1 MTSLSLAPN
10 SSGRVLVASPNHA
23 VRERVLSSL
32 ASPEWRVEQASGGAE
47 ALVRLETGF
56 WQALFLDRRLP
67 DLDADELTKT
77 IRQRF
82 PAIEV
87 VMLDGETDAESRRRG
102 FEQEAL
108 EDGCERSVQET
119 KAMAS
124 GLNSVLDAPLPGMV
138 GASRNMIPVYRAARL
153 LARRDT
159 TVLITGPTGSGKE
172 LVARAIHALSARS
185 SRAFVVVNCAA
196 IPEALLE
203 SELFGHVRGAFT
215 GAMQS
220 YGGRIQS
227 AQGGTLLLDEIGD
240 MPLSLQPKLLR
251 FLEQKEI
258 QRLGSCDSVRI
269 DARVIAATNVHLPTL
284 VADGKFREDLY
295 YRLSAFPVDIPPL
308 RERPED
314 VVALARHL
322 IEKLVARP
330 PAPALSG
337 EATHLLKT
345 QLWPG
350 NVRELQN
357 MLERAL
363 ILAEDAPVIRPEHLL
378 LPKPSFVS

>member
-1 MTSLSLAPN
+1 MISPPCAPN
-10 SSGRVLVASPNHA
+10 GCGRVLVASPNHG
-23 VRERVLSSL
+23 VRERVLSRL
-32 ASPEWRVEQASGGAE
+32 AAAEWRVEEASGGAD
-47 ALVRLETGF
+47 ALGRLETGL
-56 WQALFLDRRLP
+56 WHTLFLDRHLP
-67 DLDADELTKT
+67 DLDAEELNKI

-82 PAIEV
+82 PALEV
-87 VMLDGETDAESRRRG
+87 VMLDGETDGEAEESPD
-102 FEQEAL
+102 EQP
-108 EDGCERSVQET
+108 
-119 KAMAS
+119 AS
-124 GLNSVLDAPLPGMV
+124 GNGGDSLIRETTAKSASSVLDAPLPGMI
-138 GASRNMIPVYRAARL
+138 GASRAMTPVYRAARL

-159 TVLITGPTGSGKE
+159 TVLISGPTGSGKE
-172 LVARAIHALSARS
+172 LVARAIHALSSRS
-185 SRAFVVVNCAA
+185 GRSFVVVNCAA

-220 YGGRIQS
+220 YAGRIQS

-258 QRLGSCDSVRI
+258 QRLGSCDAVRV
-269 DARVIAATNVHLPTL
+269 DTRVIAATNANLAGL

-314 VVALARHL
+314 IVALARHVVD
-322 IEKLVARP
+322 KLACSP
-330 PAPALSG
+330 LAPQLSS
-337 EATHLLKT
+337 EAIDLLKS
-345 QLWPG
+345 QSWPG

-357 MLERAL
+357 VLERAL
-363 ILAEDAPVIRPEHLL
+363 IMAEDAPVLRAEHLVL
-378 LPKPSFVS
+378 RRAACAS